1 MSKKIWLSMHPRK
14 FGNHVTVRAPSEP
27 KVYQCEITQS
37 TGIATQMQHEVF
49 WRVITWPPGLL
60 REKNNNKIESDYT
73 FLSLLA
79 WITGKEVKR

>member
-49 WRVITWPPGLL
+49 GGSSHGHPDFLER
-60 REKNNNKIESDYT
+60 KNNNKIESDYI

>member
-1 MSKKIWLSMHPRK
+1 MSKKIGLSMHPRK

-37 TGIATQMQHEVF
+37 TCIATQMQHEVF

-60 REKNNNKIESDYT
+60 REEKQQQNR
-73 FLSLLA
+73 
-79 WITGKEVKR
+79 V